1 MPYQLTDLK
10 LLRHTKNRTIHVTFE
25 MQYMIYDYIIIG
37 AGSAGCLLA
46 NRLSANPAN
55 KVLLI
60 EAGGPDKKMEIH
72 IPAGYVKLH
81 RSKVDWGGYWTEPQQ
96 HVLNRKI
103 YLPRGKV
110 LGGCSSTNAMAYVR
124 GNKEDYNDWA
134 AMGNSGWSYEEVLPY
149 FKKSE
154 NNEDIAN
161 AYHGQNGELTVGF
174 AKRFNTPF
182 ASAFIN
188 ACNQCGFAKNTD
200 YNGAQMEGAGPFQF
214 TIKDG
219 KRQSSAV
226 AFLKPVISRTNLTV
240 MTNTHTKKIIIENDK
255 AVGVEV
261 MTGKNAAEQI
271 RANKEIIL
279 SAGSFASPQLLL
291 LSGIGDKEELNGLG
305 IACIKH
311 LPGVGKNLQDHLF
324 YPVSATTNLQLGQNH
339 HLKPANQLAD
349 IINYL
354 VLKKGA
360 LTIGPLEAV
369 AFGSTS
375 TSLSRVNYQL
385 HFASFCG
392 GDKYDYDFHNYKTFP
407 VNQDGFSIFPTL
419 LKPTSR
425 GYVSLRSKN
434 PFDYPII
441 QPNFLSEE
449 SDKQVLIEVGK
460 KAIEIAEAA
469 AFTPYRKQL
478 IYPPDCSSDE
488 AILLHIQKSMETVYH
503 PVGTCKMGLDETA
516 VVDAALRVHYI
527 ENLRVV
533 DASVMPTIVSGN
545 TNAPVYMIAEKA
557 AAMILK

>member
-1 MPYQLTDLK
+1 
-10 LLRHTKNRTIHVTFE
+10 
-25 MQYMIYDYIIIG
+25 MIYDYIIIG
-37 AGSAGCLLA
+37 AGSAGCVLA

-72 IPAGYVKLH
+72 IPAGYAKLH

-96 HVLNRKI
+96 HALNRKI

-161 AYHGQNGELTVGF
+161 AYHGQSGELTVGF

-188 ACNQCGFAKNTD
+188 ACNQCGFAKNND

-240 MTNTHTKKIIIENDK
+240 MTNTYTKKIIIENDK

-261 MTGKNAAEQI
+261 MTGKNTAQQI
-271 RANKEIIL
+271 RTSKEIIL

-291 LSGIGDKEELNGLG
+291 LSGIGDKEELNALG

-324 YPVSATTNLQLGQNH
+324 YPVSATTTLPLGQNH
-339 HLKPANQLAD
+339 HLKPANQLID

-354 VLKKGA
+354 VFKKGA
-360 LTIGPLEAV
+360 LTSAPLEAV

-375 TSLSRVNYQL
+375 QSPYRVDYQL
-385 HFASFCG
+385 HFASFYG
-392 GDKYDYDFHNYKTFP
+392 GDKYDYDFYDFKTFP
-407 VNQDGFSIFPTL
+407 VNQDGFSILPTL

-425 GYVSLRSKN
+425 GYVSLRSQN

-441 QPNFLSEE
+441 QPNFLSED
-449 SDKQVLIEVGK
+449 SDKQVLIEAGK
-460 KAIEIAEAA
+460 KAIEIAEAV

-478 IYPPDCSSDE
+478 IYPPDCGSDE
-488 AILLHIQKSMETVYH
+488 AILLHIQKSVETVYH

-516 VVDAALRVHYI
+516 VVDAALRVHNI

-557 AAMILK
+557 AAMILQ